1 MGFIY
6 GKNSDIDRKS
16 GKQSKSEKKNVS
28 QGNHRSSYCS
38 SALSF
43 WRHAKKEPL
52 CF

>member
-16 GKQSKSEKKNVS
+16 GKQSESEKKNVS

-38 SALSF
+38 SALSL
-43 WRHAKKEPL
+43 AACKKNPL